1 MMAMRWNMGLEERAR
16 LRKMR
21 MAVHRAVSFDDA
33 ELWDLEYW
41 QSVTPKERLLAYMAI
56 RREVAL
62 VQASRKSDDAKQE
75 ALFGVPESLKGGRR
89 HLSSNK
95 PANEIDSQ
103 TSPSPL
109 RRSHLS
115 AAGFTTRGGK

>member
-1 MMAMRWNMGLEERAR
+1 MGLEERAR

-62 VQASRKSDDAKQE
+62 VQASRKSDDTKQE
-75 ALFGVPESLKGGRR
+75 A
-89 HLSSNK
+89 
-95 PANEIDSQ
+95 
-103 TSPSPL
+103 
-109 RRSHLS
+109 
-115 AAGFTTRGGK
+115 